1 MNVEKERNW
10 RQTDRICVK
19 GKRDDHVQCAAGVFG
34 TDKDNRLSKY
44 LRHRMQ
50 TAGNARVSVCKGD

>member
-1 MNVEKERNW
+1 MHAQKREFG

-19 GKRDDHVQCAAGVFG
+19 ENRDGHVQCAAGVFG

-44 LRHRMQ
+44 LRHQMQ